1 MTLKKKGGS
10 WMLEI
15 DRKRAGNLPI
25 LPSVLDGKAD
35 ILVNELVIWMR
46 ERELSVLQ
54 ASSLLT
60 LTKTVIEEAWSA
72 EQSKIKV

>member
-15 DRKRAGNLPI
+15 DMKRAGNLPI

>member
-1 MTLKKKGGS
+1 
-10 WMLEI
+10 MLEI
-15 DRKRAGNLPI
+15 NGKRAGNLPV
-25 LPSVLDGKAD
+25 LPHVLDGKAD
-35 ILVNELVIWMR
+35 ILVNELIAWIR
-46 ERELSVLQ
+46 EKELSVLQ

>member
-1 MTLKKKGGS
+1 
-10 WMLEI
+10 MLEI
-15 DRKRAGNLPI
+15 DMKRAGNLPI